1 MQTLKELRIYRL
13 MYSIE
18 QRIDGLT
25 LIIKCA
31 ASDYYNGNINHRSAL
46 KIYRSNIEQLMRY
59 SRIYQSLSCEIGMN
73 ESKSKDMFREVTILI
88 KFFEC

>member
-18 QRIDGLT
+18 QRINELT
-25 LIIKCA
+25 VIIKCA
-31 ASDYYNGNINHRSAL
+31 ASDYYNGDINHRSAL

-59 SRIYQSLSCEIGMN
+59 IRIYQSLSYESGMN
-73 ESKSKDMFREVTILI
+73 KDRSKELVSEAHGLI
-88 KFFEC
+88 SFFES